1 MKQKVNFIQHFKHSW
16 ALLEEK
22 NASPFH
28 KSMYVALFMIWNDC
42 GFEETLSV
50 NRHELMSCSSIG
62 SLNTY
67 TKVLRELD
75 DMGLI
80 KYEPS
85 FKSWLG
91 SKIHLYTFDKGGVQ
105 EVDRNDTASDKG
117 TDKGSSKGTDK
128 GGVQEVVPYLNSLNL
143 LNKETEETLKTPS
156 NPQTPKEDESGNGI
170 YFCKDGRQLDLNN
183 IKSSKWRDNDGF
195 EFLKSIGQIVGLN
208 GTDLP
213 GFHDAVKHLIE
224 TDHKIGDHKKF
235 FIKMLTNHLKDC
247 GL

>member
-156 NPQTPKEDESGNGI
+156 NPQTPVGENFKYDFSKINWNSWDIENG
-170 YFCKDGRQLDLNN
+170 G
-183 IKSSKWRDNDGF
+183 
-195 EFLKSIGQIVGLN
+195 FLKEIANTIGLDCKPSEFAKLVYAKRLDEKFVCHSPKGYWEDQLTKYLKQI
-208 GTDLP
+208 D
-213 GFHDAVKHLIE
+213 KW
-224 TDHKIGDHKKF
+224 
-235 FIKMLTNHLKDC
+235 
-247 GL
+247 